1 MTKVDAEARP
11 APLIDTAALAA
22 MLGDPSVRLF
32 DCTTHLTPK
41 TDNSGQNVTSGRAD
55 YLKGHIPSAAF
66 IDLAQELSDTS
77 SPHRFSVLGP
87 EAFAAAAG
95 RLGIGDGTRVILYD
109 GGYNAWAAR
118 VWWMLKGYG
127 FDNASVLDGGII
139 KWRHEGRPLA
149 TDPTVYPSAT
159 FTARPRPGFF
169 ADKARVAAAID
180 APDVRIVNALTSEQ
194 HAGKGGVHY
203 GRAGRIP
210 GSCNVASRGLARSED
225 QRAAADRRTAPPVRR
240 RRTARR
246 GTRHRLLRRRH
257 RGVADGTRARGVG
270 QERRRGLHPLAAGM
284 GQRSEPADG
293 GGVMSDAPSARHRG
307 CRREPRPG
315 RPGPPFFMIGR

>member
-1 MTKVDAEARP
+1 MTKVEAEGRP
-11 APLIDTAALAA
+11 APLIDTAALAR

-41 TDNSGQNVTSGRAD
+41 SDNSGQNVTSGRAD

-118 VWWMLKGYG
+118 VWWTLKGYG

-139 KWRHEGRPLA
+139 KWRDEGRPLA

-180 APDVRIVNALTSEQ
+180 APDVRIVNALTSDQ

-210 GSCNVASRGLARSED
+210 GSCNVASRGLLDPKTNALLPIDE
-225 QRAAADRRTAPPVRR
+225 
-240 RRTARR
+240 
-246 GTRHRLLRRRH
+246 LRRRFDD
-257 RGVADGTRARGVG
+257 A
-270 QERRRGLHPLAAGM
+270 GLLGEKRVIAYCGGGIAASLTALALAALGKNDVEVYIHSL
-284 GQRSEPADG
+284 QEWAND
-293 GGVMSDAPSARHRG
+293 PSLPMEVG
-307 CRREPRPG
+307 
-315 RPGPPFFMIGR
+315 